1 MASDSEIARIALDC
15 LDYTLLNEEA
25 TDEEV
30 HDFIQRANAYPPAAI
45 CVLPVH
51 VKLSR
56 SLLADGIL
64 LASAA
69 GLFPEPNGDI
79 NLRIEDVKFA
89 ISEGA
94 DEIDVVLD
102 FDAMMEGREGDVR
115 ATLQALIEAAGD
127 APVKV
132 ILETSCLDYTEM
144 VDACRIAL
152 ECGASFLKSSTGRRG
167 GCTPL
172 VAQVLAEAAGES
184 AGIKLSGG
192 LRTIQ
197 DVRNHLEAIEES
209 WPISNCTPDRFRIG
223 ASSLLDAII
232 ENL

>member
-1 MASDSEIARIALDC
+1 MTSDSEIARIALDC
-15 LDYTLLNEEA
+15 LDYTLLDEEA
-25 TDEEV
+25 TNDDLEA
-30 HDFIQRANAYPPAAI
+30 FIQRANTHSPAAI

-51 VKLSR
+51 VKLAR
-56 SLLADGIL
+56 KLLEDGIL

-69 GLFPEPNGDI
+69 GLFPEPSGDI
-79 NLRIEDVKFA
+79 NLRIEDVKLA

-115 ATLQALIEAAGD
+115 ASLHALIEAAGD
-127 APVKV
+127 VPVKV

-144 VDACRIAL
+144 LDACRIAL

-172 VAQVLAEAAGES
+172 VAQVLSEAAGES

>member
-1 MASDSEIARIALDC
+1 
-15 LDYTLLNEEA
+15 
-25 TDEEV
+25 
-30 HDFIQRANAYPPAAI
+30 
-45 CVLPVH
+45 
-51 VKLSR
+51 
-56 SLLADGIL
+56 
-64 LASAA
+64 
-69 GLFPEPNGDI
+69 
-79 NLRIEDVKFA
+79 
-89 ISEGA
+89 
-94 DEIDVVLD
+94 
-102 FDAMMEGREGDVR
+102 MEGREGDVR